1 MKGKGLMGTRLLSRV
16 MKCSEVD
23 YRDGCTTVCQETE
36 LYT

>member
-1 MKGKGLMGTRLLSRV
+1 MKGKGLMGTRLLLGV

-23 YRDGCTTVCQETE
+23 DGDGCTTLCQETE